1 MDLLGSGDKLVPSL
15 AAGIDDG
22 LVGCED
28 PVGKVIVSKKFPDV
42 FDWIKFR
49 RVKWQAQ
56 QPDIVRH
63 HQALAGLMPTRAVQC
78 HDSESARADPAADF
92 LQMQVHG
99 LGIGVR
105 QHQTRP
111 DTACRADS
119 AEQGGT
125 FVALIAQRGGSAAA
139 LRPDAGQAAFLPNA
153 RFVLPPQFD
162 GLAFRGRGDDGGNQI
177 GKVFLRASCAAAS
190 A

>member
-1 MDLLGSGDKLVPSL
+1 MSQ
-15 AAGIDDG
+15 
-22 LVGCED
+22 
-28 PVGKVIVSKKFPDV
+28 KFPDI

-49 RVKWQAQ
+49 RVRWQVQ
-56 QPDIVRH
+56 QPNIVRH
-63 HQALAGLMPTRAVQC
+63 HQAVAGLMPTRTVQC
-78 HDSESARADPAADF
+78 HDSKSAWTDPAADF

-105 QHQTRP
+105 QYQTRS
-111 DTACRADS
+111 DTTCRAYS
-119 AEQGGT
+119 AEQVGT
-125 FVALIAQRGGSAAA
+125 FVTLVAQRGGSAAA

-153 RFVLPPQFD
+153 RFVLPPQLD

-177 GKVFLRASCAAAS
+177 GKVFLCASCAAAS